1 MPRLE
6 WKVGRAVSD
15 TNLPFICRVSGRPS
29 VRPSEHFVKR
39 SDRVAEEGRKI
50 MKVDNFDE
58 ATLAKHVYCLLHW
71 YAYCLL
77 HLVQVQLDHH
87 TDVYC
92 TERALKTQCVICLSV
107 RLISS
112 SAAPRNH
119 ISAIRDV
126 RSVPPDSKHS
136 SVHSYTHTVFA

>member
-1 MPRLE
+1 
-6 WKVGRAVSD
+6 
-15 TNLPFICRVSGRPS
+15 
-29 VRPSEHFVKR
+29 
-39 SDRVAEEGRKI
+39 

-107 RLISS
+107 CPAYLKLS
-112 SAAPRNH
+112 SAE
-119 ISAIRDV
+119 
-126 RSVPPDSKHS
+126 K
-136 SVHSYTHTVFA
+136 SYLGH